1 MTRRVYT
8 YEPGLGWDAYNLTET
23 VGAFVL
29 AAGLVLIAGNLVV
42 SALTGPPAGPDP
54 FFGGTLE
61 WTVPSPPPAYNF
73 AVIPSVRSP
82 YPNWDPA
89 VEAPDGRLHGGLI
102 LDRGHETP
110 ASTVRDAQLE
120 EVLEMPADSP
130 WPIVL
135 ALLVT
140 LAFAMLLAEHVVVAA
155 AFVALALLSLAA
167 WHWQEPEAA

>member
-8 YEPGLGWDAYNLTET
+8 YEGGLGWDAYNLAET

-29 AAGLVLIAGNLVV
+29 AAGLVLIAANLVV
-42 SALTGPPAGPDP
+42 SRLTGPPAGRDP

-73 AVIPSVRSP
+73 AVIPTVRSP
-82 YPNWDPA
+82 YPNWDP
-89 VEAPDGRLHGGLI
+89 VDRAPDGRLHGGLV

-110 ASTVRDAQLE
+110 ASTVRDAEFE
-120 EVLEMPADSP
+120 EVLEMPGDSP

-135 ALLVT
+135 AT
-140 LAFAMLLAEHVVVAA
+140 LVAA
-155 AFVALALLSLAA
+155 AFVMLLAQHAVIACGFFALALAALAA
-167 WHWQEPEAA
+167 WHWQEPE